1 MARPGKKLPNII
13 WFVADDLGDGD
24 LGCYGNPSIRTVNL
38 DRMAAEGIHFTSAFV
53 TTSSCSPS
61 RASFFS
67 GMYPHATGAED
78 LHVHLPENIRILPFY
93 LAELGYHTMN
103 VGKYHLGPLV
113 VNQFH
118 RTESRVEN
126 WKALLEERPESRPF
140 FLSLC
145 FYDPHRDYQPGTIP
159 DPTRCE
165 DVILPPYLPD
175 TPAVR
180 ADLAAYYDECVRLD
194 RVVGDVLKY
203 LEQNRIADDTI
214 TVFFSDNGMPFPRAK
229 TSCYDSGIRTPFIV
243 RYPPR
248 VPAGTVSSLLFSMVD
263 LTPSMLGLL
272 GIAPKEGMQGS
283 DASRLFLD
291 PSAAGREYIHAESN
305 WHDLDEHIRAVRD
318 SRYKYI
324 RNYFPRQRANVPLDV
339 LRSPSYES
347 LLELRDANRLTAEQM
362 RLFMIPRPAEELY
375 DTWSDP
381 FEFTNLAAEPNF
393 LGELQRLRAECDRW
407 IDSTNDVPPQP
418 RRVDLMDIYTRK
430 IIREDILGKPPPF
443 RQ

>member
-38 DRMAAEGIHFTSAFV
+38 DRMAAEGIRFTSAFV

-67 GMYPHATGAED
+67 GMYPHTTRAED

-93 LAELGYHTMN
+93 LAGLGYHTMN

-113 VNQFH
+113 ANQFH
-118 RTESRVEN
+118 RRENRVEN
-126 WKALLEERPESRPF
+126 WKALLEERPEGRPF

-145 FYDPHRDYQPGTIP
+145 FYDHHRDYQPGTIP
-159 DPTRCE
+159 DSTKCE
-165 DVILPPYLPD
+165 DVIVPPYLPD
-175 TPAVR
+175 TPEVR

-194 RVVGDVLKY
+194 RVVGDVLEY
-203 LEQNRIADDTI
+203 LEQNRIADNTI
-214 TVFFSDNGMPFPRAK
+214 AIFFSDNGMPFPRAK

-243 RYPPR
+243 RYPSR
-248 VPAGTVSSLLFSMVD
+248 VPAGAVSSALFSMVD
-263 LTPSMLGLL
+263 LAPSMLGLL
-272 GIAPKEGMQGS
+272 GISPKEGMQGT

-291 PSAAGREYIHAESN
+291 HSAVGREYIHAESN
-305 WHDLDEHIRAVRD
+305 WHDLDDHIRAVRD

-339 LRSPSYES
+339 LRSPSYDS

-362 RLFMIPRPAEELY
+362 RLFIIPRPAEELY

-393 LGELQRLRAECDRW
+393 AGELQRLRAECDRW
-407 IDSTNDVPPQP
+407 IDSTDDVPPQP

-443 RQ
+443 RK